1 MSFDIMPAA
10 VVLLVVQGASTGYEA
25 IKTYKDYSTPPGIS
39 GVGISHT
46 EVRAGDKAVIE
57 WTLTKEVDCPGTS
70 SRVWRGEDGFY
81 IVEPRT
87 ITALPMN
94 PEPVVYSI
102 ETTIPALAPVGDLTL
117 EVIGEYNCGDI
128 LGAREFTL
136 GPVHI
141 NVIE

>member
-1 MSFDIMPAA
+1 MPVAIA
-10 VVLLVVQGASTGYEA
+10 LLVVQGASTGYTA
-25 IKTYKDYSTPPGIS
+25 IKTYKDFSTPPGIS
-39 GVGISHT
+39 GVGVSHSA
-46 EVRAGDKAVIE
+46 VRAGDDTVIE

-70 SRVWRGEDGFY
+70 SRVWRGKDGFY

-87 ITALPMN
+87 ITALPIN
-94 PEPVVYSI
+94 LEPVVYSI
-102 ETTIPALAPVGDLTL
+102 ETTIPTLAPVGELTL
-117 EVIGEYNCGDI
+117 EIIGQYNCGDI